1 MTMLQL
7 FDSVRLRESVTLE
20 GETVLAGTRGAV
32 VELLAD
38 DEAYM
43 VELFGGWVKIDTKGD
58 VVPASADDPE
68 AFTETLG
75 VVTVLP
81 GQIELLASA
90 EKTTGAKTHLLAIVE
105 DLPEQAVI
113 EVATFAEF
121 FTPEAESKGNG
132 LKRIYPTIL
141 IMVTAVSPS

>member
-7 FDSVRLRESVTLE
+7 FDSVRLREAVTLTE

-43 VELFGGWVKIDTKGD
+43 VELFGDWVKIDAEGNM
-58 VVPASADDPE
+58 VPASANDPE

-105 DLPEQAVI
+105 DLPEQAVM

-121 FTPEAESKGNG
+121 LRQKQKIREMA
-132 LKRIYPTIL
+132 
-141 IMVTAVSPS
+141 